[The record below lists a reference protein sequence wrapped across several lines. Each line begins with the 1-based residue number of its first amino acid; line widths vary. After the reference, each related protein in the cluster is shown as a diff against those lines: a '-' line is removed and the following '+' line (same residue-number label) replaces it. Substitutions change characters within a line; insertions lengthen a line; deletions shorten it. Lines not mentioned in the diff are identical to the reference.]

1 VLTLAV
7 SSLFI
12 VKFTEQ
18 KGRATNF
25 LKPGSKRKR
34 TKSEL
39 EEVKEEEK
47 FLKENKQE
55 FLKAVKKLKNDSQA
69 YEEEKQ
75 IMRRD
80 QNVLDNLLDHGIID
94 ANGNILG

>member
-7 SSLFI
+7 SSLLLDKVI
-12 VKFTEQ
+12 EQ

-25 LKPGSKRKR
+25 LKTGSKRKR
-34 TKSEL
+34 TKNEL

-55 FLKAVKKLKNDSQA
+55 FLQAVKKLKND
-69 YEEEKQ
+69 
-75 IMRRD
+75 
-80 QNVLDNLLDHGIID
+80 
-94 ANGNILG
+94 

>member
-1 VLTLAV
+1 LFILTL
-7 SSLFI
+7 S
-12 VKFTEQ
+12 EQ

-39 EEVKEEEK
+39 DEVKEEEK

-55 FLKAVKKLKNDSQA
+55 FLKAVKKLKNDSRA